1 MPLHLIKLAVGVDDV
16 EHLQTIQA
24 RRAESGPNGGPN
36 GGTVPLFTG
45 FVPKRAAEILEGG
58 SLYWVIR
65 GSVRA
70 RQRVLAVD
78 TAVDAE
84 GKKRCRLTLDVAI
97 VPVLAT
103 PHRPFQGWRYLEPK
117 DAPPDAADAAGMGDE
132 LPPHLVAE
140 LRALGLL

>member
-16 EHLQTIQA
+16 EHLRTIQA
-24 RRAESGPNGGPN
+24 RRAE
-36 GGTVPLFTG
+36 GGTVPLTTG
-45 FVPKRAAEILEGG
+45 FVPKRAAEILDGG
-58 SLYWVIR
+58 SLYWVVR

-78 TAVDAE
+78 GAVDAE
-84 GKKRCRLTLDVAI
+84 GKKHCRLTLGAEL

-103 PHRPFQGWRYLEPK
+103 PHRPFQGWRYLAPK
-117 DAPPDAADAAGMGDE
+117 DAPPDADAAGAGDE
-132 LPPHLVAE
+132 LPPHLLAE